1 MKFINAKF
9 FYKKDELINDNKY
22 SYWWILMGEL
32 LTFGSGI
39 RCDSSYVNEQTWNDL
54 KNARTSYEIEGS
66 SKVNLKNAY
75 VCGIAK
81 GTAPTIAPDAD
92 EQKGTV
98 VLRVGGS
105 SGESLIPFTVGSSNS
120 GVGHTADSLWL
131 LALQEGF
138 ETLDSVKAL
147 FPFTIAGDIGSEIQR
162 YSGLSESNLDV
173 SDTSK
178 CIPLIGYNVSS
189 DVVNNINYSG
199 FTVGESVVT
208 LNGLVS

>member
-1 MKFINAKF
+1 MKFINNKF
-9 FYKKDELINDNKY
+9 FYDSNSLITGH
-22 SYWWILMGEL
+22 SYWWVLMGVLYGNENNNSITGTNSSTTNAL
-32 LTFGSGI
+32 NEFKNYQKSYTIKSGSE
-39 RCDSSYVNEQTWNDL
+39 VTLNN
-54 KNARTSYEIEGS
+54 
-66 SKVNLKNAY
+66 VF
-75 VCGIAK
+75 VCGIARGK
-81 GTAPTIAPDAD
+81 EPTIVFDAD
-92 EQKGTV
+92 GQKGTV

-131 LALQEGF
+131 LALQEDF
-138 ETLDSVKAL
+138 NTLNSVRAL
-147 FPFTIAGDIGSEIQR
+147 FPFTIAGDIGSEIQQ

-173 SDTSK
+173 SNPSK

-208 LNGLVS
+208 LSGLVGE

>member
-1 MKFINAKF
+1 MKFINNKF
-9 FYKKDELINDNKY
+9 FYDSNSLITGH
-22 SYWWILMGEL
+22 SYWWVLMGVL
-32 LTFGSGI
+32 SGNDSNSLI
-39 RCDSSYVNEQTWNDL
+39 TGTDSSTTNALDKF
-54 KNARTSYEIEGS
+54 KNYKKSYTIKNGS
-66 SKVNLKNAY
+66 EVELNNVF

-81 GTAPTIAPDAD
+81 GTEPTIAPDANGT
-92 EQKGTV
+92 KGTV
-98 VLRVGGS
+98 VLTVGGS

-138 ETLDSVKAL
+138 DTLDSVRAL

-162 YSGLSESNLDV
+162 YSGLSEPNLDV
-173 SDTSK
+173 SDTLK

-208 LNGLVS
+208 LSGLVGE

>member
-1 MKFINAKF
+1 MKFINNKF
-9 FYKKDELINDNKY
+9 FYDSNSLTTGH
-22 SYWWILMGEL
+22 SYWWVLMGVL
-32 LTFGSGI
+32 SGNDDNSLI
-39 RCDSSYVNEQTWNDL
+39 TGIDDSTTNALNEYKNYTKSYT
-54 KNARTSYEIEGS
+54 IESG
-66 SKVNLKNAY
+66 SKVTLNNVF

>member
-1 MKFINAKF
+1 MKFINNKF
-9 FYKKDELINDNKY
+9 FYDSNSLITGH
-22 SYWWILMGEL
+22 SYWWVLMGVL
-32 LTFGSGI
+32 SGNDSNSLI
-39 RCDSSYVNEQTWNDL
+39 TGTDSSTTTALNEF
-54 KNARTSYEIEGS
+54 KNYQKSYTIESG
-66 SKVNLKNAY
+66 SKVTLNNVF

-81 GTAPTIAPDAD
+81 GTIPEIVSDAD

-138 ETLDSVKAL
+138 ETLDSVRDL
-147 FPFTIAGDIGSEIQR
+147 FPVRITGNTGSEIQQ
-162 YSGLSESNLDV
+162 YSGPSNLNLVV

-199 FTVGESVVT
+199 FTVGESIVT
-208 LNGLVS
+208 LSGLVSE

>member
-1 MKFINAKF
+1 MKFINNKF
-9 FYKKDELINDNKY
+9 FYDSNSLTTGH
-22 SYWWILMGEL
+22 SYWWVLMGVLSGNDDNSLITGIDDSTTNALNEYKNY
-32 LTFGSGI
+32 TKSYTIESGSK
-39 RCDSSYVNEQTWNDL
+39 VTL
-54 KNARTSYEIEGS
+54 KN
-66 SKVNLKNAY
+66 VF

>member
-1 MKFINAKF
+1 MKFINNKF
-9 FYKKDELINDNKY
+9 FYDSNSLITRH
-22 SYWWILMGEL
+22 SYWWVLMGVL
-32 LTFGSGI
+32 SGNDSNSLI
-39 RCDSSYVNEQTWNDL
+39 TGTDSSTTNALNEF
-54 KNARTSYEIEGS
+54 KNYKKSYTIESG
-66 SKVNLKNAY
+66 SKVTLNNVF

-81 GTAPTIAPDAD
+81 GTKPEIVSDAD

-105 SGESLIPFTVGSSNS
+105 SGESSIPFTVGSSNS

-131 LALQEGF
+131 LALQEDF
-138 ETLDSVKAL
+138 DTLDSVKAL
-147 FPFTIAGDIGSEIQR
+147 FPFTIAGDIGSEIQQ
-162 YSGLSESNLDV
+162 YSGLSNSSLDV

-199 FTVGESVVT
+199 FTVGESIVT
-208 LNGLVS
+208 LSGLVSE

>member
-1 MKFINAKF
+1 MKFINNKF
-9 FYKKDELINDNKY
+9 FYDSNSLITRH
-22 SYWWILMGEL
+22 SYWWVLMGVL
-32 LTFGSGI
+32 SGNDSNSLI
-39 RCDSSYVNEQTWNDL
+39 TGTDSSTTNALDKF
-54 KNARTSYEIEGS
+54 KNYKKSYTIKNGS
-66 SKVNLKNAY
+66 EVELNNVF

-81 GTAPTIAPDAD
+81 GTEPTIAPDANGT
-92 EQKGTV
+92 KGTV
-98 VLRVGGS
+98 VLTVGGS

-138 ETLDSVKAL
+138 DTLDSVRAL
-147 FPFTIAGDIGSEIQR
+147 FPFTIAGNIGPEIQR
-162 YSGLSESNLDV
+162 YSGLSEPNLDV
-173 SDTSK
+173 SDTSR

-208 LNGLVS
+208 LSGLVGE